1 MPKYLDSAGVSY
13 LWSKIKRIQQN
24 KLVYYSNSKQ
34 VWNLEP
40 QLISEKDV
48 LYIYTNYKTINV
60 DDEQITIP
68 GLKIGDG
75 KSYLI
80 DLPFFNDI
88 SNFNDIFMDHIN
100 NKVIHVSMEDRMF
113 WDNKLNLF
121 LEAQEQNLIL
131 NRE

>member
-34 VWNLEP
+34 IWNLEP

-48 LYIYTNYKTINV
+48 LYIYTDYKIINV

>member
-13 LWSKIKRIQQN
+13 LWSKIKRIEHN

-34 VWNLEP
+34 MWNLEP

-48 LYIYTNYKTINV
+48 LYIYTDYKTVNI

-100 NKVIHVSMEDRMF
+100 NKVIHVSAEDRIF

-121 LEAQEQNLIL
+121 LREQEQNLIL

>member
-24 KLVYYSNSKQ
+24 KIVYYSNSKQ

-48 LYIYTNYKTINV
+48 LYIYTDYKTVNI

-121 LEAQEQNLIL
+121 LREQEQNLIL

>member
-24 KLVYYSNSKQ
+24 KIVYYSNSKQ

-40 QLISEKDV
+40 QLISE
-48 LYIYTNYKTINV
+48 
-60 DDEQITIP
+60 
-68 GLKIGDG
+68 IGDG

-121 LEAQEQNLIL
+121 LREQEQNLIL

>member
-34 VWNLEP
+34 IWNLEP

-48 LYIYTNYKTINV
+48 LYIYTDYKTVNI